1 MYKRWK
7 RRGERWIDR
16 RSKACKQISRM
27 IKVKAGRVSKRE
39 ESIRRKQR
47 WRLWQ
52 RSRRIRGISCI
63 SAAKD
68 SWPEAARSSLKKRRA
83 PPPLPSPPHPP
94 SKLFGAWRRLVK
106 NMLKYFNIGE
116 AGCTRLAS
124 FCHCPPPTLAHVWMD
139 RNARLGFV
147 PKPLLFA
154 CPAISGYHVPSS
166 LDHDEKM
173 VHLLAPFGPPP
184 PPSTREREI
193 IRGMLRPIVLPPR
206 ISSLRYIICWY
217 YFRDYF
223 ILSSS
228 ELALVRVNC
237 FYRKQSVEE
246 IFLIRIR

>member
-1 MYKRWK
+1 
-7 RRGERWIDR
+7 
-16 RSKACKQISRM
+16 M
-27 IKVKAGRVSKRE
+27 IKVKAGRISKRE

-68 SWPEAARSSLKKRRA
+68 SWPEAARSSLKKRA
-83 PPPLPSPPHPP
+83 SPPP

-154 CPAISGYHVPSS
+154 CPAISGYHVPS

-173 VHLLAPFGPPP
+173 VHLLAPFGL
-184 PPSTREREI
+184 PSTREREI

-206 ISSLRYIICWY
+206 ISSLRYILLFIIFEIILY
-217 YFRDYF
+217 YLRQNWHACVF
-223 ILSSS
+223 
-228 ELALVRVNC
+228 N
-237 FYRKQSVEE
+237 RK
-246 IFLIRIR
+246 

>member
-184 PPSTREREI
+184 PSTREREI